1 MPSVQ
6 QLKRYTMATNE
17 KLQEQA
23 VAQPQPG
30 YKDAS
35 AVEQSLEDSLQKL
48 VKVGGYDFMEA
59 IIDGLQNLNPERKAR
74 KKIFLTDEDKKYERK
89 ALLKKIE
96 LWLELLG
103 ESNSTAEI
111 MEKCQSRTEVVDKSL
126 TKNIGIALNATR
138 NLEQAYRTVH
148 LFYKNT
154 ESDKLNNVVILNAAM
169 DQLTDL
175 DNPRFIE
182 YVSEELKQNFDRLDL
197 RDNYS
202 IVVIPG
208 YLGSNKI
215 IERWAK
221 IAHANKAMLVTD
233 FANLE
238 QPDDVIDLFASA
250 NLSGGDAFRSNVI
263 MTCNWL
269 VGRGKVDAAGEEEDL
284 FVPGSAAL
292 AGKMYY
298 TLMSQVTA
306 GKKHGGMNEVDGVRF
321 DLKKSEI
328 SQLEKVGLVPMVNE
342 YGKVMAFSAKTLFN
356 GDNIGLQTYSVVR
369 VFDYITKVLFDFLN
383 RRAFENWNSKTEQDL
398 RSQIVK
404 FLDSI
409 QGPERLIERFKIM
422 RFERDEQQ
430 KDRIHLD
437 IHITPYFPAK
447 SFVVKLD
454 GYKGE
459 DEHTTWATEYNV
471 QK

>member
-1 MPSVQ
+1 
-6 QLKRYTMATNE
+6 MATSNE
-17 KLQEQA
+17 KLQEQEA
-23 VAQPQPG
+23 PERQHAA
-30 YKDAS
+30 YKEAPATELS
-35 AVEQSLEDSLQKL
+35 MEESLQKL
-48 VKVGGYDFMEA
+48 VKVGGFDFLEA

-74 KKIFLTDEDKKYERK
+74 KKIFLTDEDKKNERK

-96 LWLELLG
+96 LWQELLNEAG
-103 ESNSTAEI
+103 SPAEI
-111 MEKCQSRTEVVDKSL
+111 MEKSQQRTELVDKSL
-126 TKNIGIALNATR
+126 KKNIGIALNATQQ
-138 NLEQAYRTVH
+138 LEQAYRTVH

-154 ESDKLNNVVILNAAM
+154 ESDKLSNVVILNASM

-182 YVSEELKQNFDRLDL
+182 YVSEELKQNYDRLDL

-208 YLGSNKI
+208 YLGSNKVV
-215 IERWAK
+215 ERWAK
-221 IAHANKAMLVTD
+221 IAHNNKAMLVTD

-238 QPDDVIDLFASA
+238 QPDDVIDLFTAA
-250 NLSGGDAFRSNVI
+250 NLSGGDAFRSNMI

-269 VGRGKVDAAGEEEDL
+269 VGRGKVAEAGEEEDL
-284 FVPGSAAL
+284 YVPGSAAL

-306 GKKHGGMNEVDGVRF
+306 GKKHGAMNEVDGVRF

-383 RRAFENWNSKTEQDL
+383 RRAFENWNSKTESDL

-409 QGPERLIERFKIM
+409 QGPDRLIERFKIM
-422 RFERDEQQ
+422 RFERDETQ

-454 GYKGE
+454 GYKGD
-459 DEHTTWATEYNV
+459 DEHTTWNTEYN
-471 QK
+471 QQPK